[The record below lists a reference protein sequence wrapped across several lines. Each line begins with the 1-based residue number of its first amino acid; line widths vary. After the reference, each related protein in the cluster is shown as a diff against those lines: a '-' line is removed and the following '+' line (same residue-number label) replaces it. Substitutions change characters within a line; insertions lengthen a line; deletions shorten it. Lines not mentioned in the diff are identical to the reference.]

1 MSIIC
6 SALLLIVNIFLVLLP
21 VLHRYPS
28 ISFLLLSDMCN
39 WIPEK
44 PLVDGFQPV
53 EYIHT
58 YIPKRPKAQRK
69 WRRRRSGGT
78 G

>member
-6 SALLLIVNIFLVLLP
+6 SALLLIVYIFSVLLP
-21 VLHRYPS
+21 ILHRYS
-28 ISFLLLSDMCN
+28 SFSFLLLSDMCN

-58 YIPKRPKAQRK
+58 YIAGGVM
-69 WRRRRSGGT
+69 SGQT
-78 G
+78 IPT